1 MPISTRFLHI
11 SEHIAVTAYV
21 KEVCGNTENIAFKV
35 TFESGLEAL
44 FDDLEGLKL
53 FLHSL
58 TDEVVNSIESEI
70 CEVNT

>member
-21 KEVCGNTENIAFKV
+21 KKVCGNTENIAFKV
-35 TFESGLEAL
+35 TFENGLEAL
-44 FDDLEGLKL
+44 FDDLEGLKT